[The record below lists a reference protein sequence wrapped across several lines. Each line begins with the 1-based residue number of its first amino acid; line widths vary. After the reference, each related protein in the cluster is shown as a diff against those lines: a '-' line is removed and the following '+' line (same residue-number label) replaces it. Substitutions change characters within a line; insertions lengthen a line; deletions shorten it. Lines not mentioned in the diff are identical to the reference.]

1 LGSDVHVKTIA
12 IAITVPDG
20 SAHEVTGGAARSAGA
35 AKLIENAH
43 SIEAKQEGYGLAVVG
58 RNVIE
63 RDFARTG
70 SRHFIFVR
78 KGKYV

>member
-1 LGSDVHVKTIA
+1 M
-12 IAITVPDG
+12 
-20 SAHEVTGGAARSAGA
+20 GGAARSAGA

-43 SIEAKQEGYGLAVVG
+43 SIETKQEGCGLAVVG
-58 RNVIE
+58 RSVIE

-78 KGKYV
+78 KGKYVSVHQLPE

>member
-1 LGSDVHVKTIA
+1 
-12 IAITVPDG
+12 
-20 SAHEVTGGAARSAGA
+20 
-35 AKLIENAH
+35 
-43 SIEAKQEGYGLAVVG
+43 LAVVG

-78 KGKYV
+78 KGKYVSVHQLPE